1 MSYQH
6 LTPQE
11 RFFIEIF
18 SLSGFGTREIA
29 RRLGRDHGT
38 ISRELRRNRRS
49 DRYCSLTAEQYAVVR
64 RSRPRHHR
72 RQMYAPLVDY
82 VEDKLCSNWSPE
94 QISHRIR
101 IDHPRDARMQI
112 STETVYRWVYTEAAQ
127 GGRLHTHLR
136 RRHRRR
142 RQQKRYGSGRRFL
155 AGRVSIA
162 ERPEI
167 VAHRCRFG
175 DWEADLMVG
184 GIGKGAIVTCLE
196 RKSRYLAAGK
206 VENKTALRFN
216 EAFDQAVAHVPS
228 ELRCTLTLDNGS
240 EMARFKELEQSTGF
254 QVYFADPYAA
264 WQRGGNENCNG
275 LLRQY
280 FPKGS
285 NFRRV
290 SEIAVMRAVEQLNH
304 RPRKCLGYRTP
315 HEVFMAAL
323 SGALAN

>member
-11 RFFIEIF
+11 RFFIELF
-18 SLSGFGTREIA
+18 YLSGLGLREIA
-29 RRLGRDHGT
+29 RRLGRNHGT
-38 ISRELRRNRRS
+38 ISRELRRNRRL
-49 DRYCSLTAEQYAVVR
+49 DHYCSLTAERHAAAR
-64 RSRPRHHR
+64 RSRPRHYR
-72 RQMYAPLVDY
+72 RQMHAALVDY
-82 VEDKLCSNWSPE
+82 VEDKLCTNWSPE
-94 QISHRIR
+94 QIAHRIR
-101 IDHPRDARMQI
+101 IEHPQDARMRI
-112 STETVYRWVYTEAAQ
+112 SPETVYRWAYTEAGQ
-127 GGRLHTHLR
+127 GGRLYTHLR

-142 RQQKRYGSGRRFL
+142 RQQKRYGRGRRFL
-155 AGRVSIA
+155 VGRVSIA
-162 ERPEI
+162 ERPEV
-167 VAHRCRFG
+167 VANRTRFG

-184 GIGKGAIVTCLE
+184 GIGKGAIMTCLE
-196 RKSRYLAAGK
+196 RKSRYLVAGT

-216 EAFDQAVAHVPS
+216 EALDQAVAHVPS

-240 EMARFKELEQSTGF
+240 EMARFKELEKATGF

-264 WQRGGNENCNG
+264 WQRGSNENCNG

-290 SEIAVMRAVEQLNH
+290 SETAVMQAVEQLNH

-315 HEVFMAAL
+315 YEVFMSAL

>member
-6 LTPQE
+6 LTSQE

-18 SLSGFGTREIA
+18 CLSGLALREIA

-38 ISRELRRNRRS
+38 ISRELRRNRRL
-49 DRYCSLTAEQYAVVR
+49 DRYCSLTAEQRAAAR
-64 RSRPRHHR
+64 RSRPRHYR
-72 RQMYAPLVDY
+72 RQTHVPLVDY

-94 QISHRIR
+94 QIAHRIR
-101 IDHPRDARMQI
+101 IDHPRDARMRI
-112 STETVYRWVYTEAAQ
+112 STETVYRWVYTEAGQ
-127 GGRLHTHLR
+127 GGRLYAHLR

-142 RQQKRYGSGRRFL
+142 RQQKRYGNGRRFL

-167 VAHRCRFG
+167 VANRSRFG

-196 RKSRYLAAGK
+196 RKSRYLVAGK
-206 VENKTALRFN
+206 VENKTSIRFN
-216 EAFDQAVAHVPS
+216 EALDQAVAHVPTGF
-228 ELRCTLTLDNGS
+228 RCTLTLDNGS

-290 SEIAVMRAVEQLNH
+290 SETAVMRAVDQLNH
-304 RPRKCLGYRTP
+304 RPRKCLGYWTP
-315 HEVFMAAL
+315 YEVFTSAL
-323 SGALAN
+323 GGALAN